1 MLSNTVKIIELVGE
15 SEKGWEDAVRN
26 VVWEA
31 SKTIEGITGVEI
43 LNMTA
48 DVQDGKLYDYK
59 VNVQV
64 AFPVRDR

>member
-1 MLSNTVKIIELVGE
+1 MSTTVKIIELVGE
-15 SEKGWEDAVRN
+15 SDKSWEDAVQN
-26 VVWEA
+26 VVREA

-48 DVQDGKLYDYK
+48 DVKDGELYDYK

-64 AFPVRDR
+64 AFPVKNR

>member
-1 MLSNTVKIIELVGE
+1 MSHTVKIIELVGL
-15 SEKGWEDAVRN
+15 SEQSWEDAVKN

-31 SKTIEGITGVEI
+31 SKSIDGITGVEV

-48 DVQDGKLYDYK
+48 DVRDGKLYDYK

-64 AFPVRDR
+64 AFPVKNR

>member
-1 MLSNTVKIIELVGE
+1 MSHTVKIIELVGL
-15 SEKGWEDAVRN
+15 SEQSWEDAVQN

-31 SKTIEGITGVEI
+31 SKSIDGITGVEI

-48 DVQDGKLYDYK
+48 DVKDGKIYDYK

-64 AFPVRDR
+64 AFPVKNR

>member
-1 MLSNTVKIIELVGE
+1 MSHTVKIIELVGL
-15 SEKGWEDAVRN
+15 SEQSWEDAVKN

-31 SKTIEGITGVEI
+31 SKSIDGITGVEV

-48 DVQDGKLYDYK
+48 DVRDGKLYDYK

-64 AFPVRDR
+64 AFPVKKR